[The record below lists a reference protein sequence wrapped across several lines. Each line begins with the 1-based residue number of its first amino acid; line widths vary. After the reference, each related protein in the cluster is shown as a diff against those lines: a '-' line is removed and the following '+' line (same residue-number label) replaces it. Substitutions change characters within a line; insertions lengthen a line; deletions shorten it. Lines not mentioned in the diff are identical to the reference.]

1 MLAVL
6 SITFPIFALIGLGY
20 GLTRGGVL
28 TPGDIKVL
36 TKYVI
41 TVALP
46 VLVFS
51 AMSGGSLGAVVNPG
65 FLVPYVLGGLGM
77 LATGYAWFGL
87 TTRGPKRRALGAMG
101 CACPNSIFVGYPII
115 LLSLPGVA
123 DAALTMALIVENTLI
138 VPLALFLLERA
149 KGQEAGA
156 MQHPGQVILGM
167 LRRPYMVGLI
177 LGLGVAITGLSLPG
191 PILQTA
197 GIIRNSAAALSLLV
211 IGGSLVGLNL
221 QGDWRLAAQIVV
233 GKLVVHPLIVAG
245 MAVGLI
251 ALGLSLDPQM
261 RTAAILTAAVPMFS
275 LFAIFGQEAEHEGLT
290 AISLLG
296 ATAVSFV
303 TLNIAL
309 AILF

>member
-36 TKYVI
+36 TKYVM

-51 AMSGGSLGAVVNPG
+51 AVSGGSLGAVVNPG
-65 FLVPYVLGGLGM
+65 FLVPYALGGLGM
-77 LATGYAWFGL
+77 LAVGYVWFGL
-87 TTRGPKRRALGAMG
+87 TTRGPKRRAMGAMG

-123 DAALTMALIVENTLI
+123 DAALIVENTLI

-156 MQHPGQVILGM
+156 VQHPGQVILGM

-191 PILQTA
+191 PVLQTA

-221 QGDWRLAAQIVV
+221 QGDWRLAAQIVA

-245 MAVGLI
+245 VAVGLM
-251 ALGLSLDPQM
+251 ALGLPLDPQM
-261 RTAAILTAAVPMFS
+261 RSAAILTAAVPMFS
-275 LFAIFGQEAEHEGLT
+275 LFAIFGQEAQHEGLT

-296 ATAVSFV
+296 ATAASFA
-303 TLNIAL
+303 TLNVAL